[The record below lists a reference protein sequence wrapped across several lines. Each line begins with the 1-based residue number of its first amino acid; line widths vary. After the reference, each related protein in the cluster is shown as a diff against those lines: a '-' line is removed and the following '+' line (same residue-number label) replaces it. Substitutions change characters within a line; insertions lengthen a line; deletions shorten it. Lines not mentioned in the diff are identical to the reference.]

1 MEVNFHSLAVSR
13 ITYKPLQTHIEKTMN
28 YCILKGEKSNN
39 EIFLSGKNEKLLQTA
54 RVKNTKPPV
63 IKNYLSFELLVGKF
77 HFL

>member
-39 EIFLSGKNEKLLQTA
+39 EIFLSGKM
-54 RVKNTKPPV
+54 
-63 IKNYLSFELLVGKF
+63 KNYYRQQGSKTLSHQLLKIIYHLNF
-77 HFL
+77 